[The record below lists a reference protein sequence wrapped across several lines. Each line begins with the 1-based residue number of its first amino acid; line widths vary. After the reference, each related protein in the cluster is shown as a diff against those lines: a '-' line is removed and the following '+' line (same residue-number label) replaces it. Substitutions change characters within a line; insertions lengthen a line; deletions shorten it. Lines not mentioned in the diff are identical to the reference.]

1 MIVSGYIARTLLFGE
16 LRTAA
21 GVISVLRE
29 FEDIERSVGLEKAA
43 DLRKALHFLLR
54 RQFVF
59 AGDVR
64 TATVYNTIMDGRLR
78 EAIDGFF
85 DSCGYRVHR
94 DPEAQWAG
102 ITAVAED
109 VPLPRMKLDETI
121 VALVLGA
128 HWQDEVN
135 VGAVEERATVVT
147 TLNTLY
153 DRYREMVQPNGSHSI
168 STTRFREILKEAAQ
182 RSLVDIGDIDPDKLD
197 CEVAIRP
204 MIKLIS
210 GGDALQRI
218 DRYVRQAEVRSPTP
232 QEGSQA

>member
-1 MIVSGYIARTLLFGE
+1 MLS
-16 LRTAA
+16 
-21 GVISVLRE
+21 E
-29 FEDIERSVGLEKAA
+29 FEQIERSAGAEKAA
-43 DLRKALHFLLR
+43 DVRKTLHFLLR

-59 AGDVR
+59 AGDAR
-64 TATVYNTIMDGRLR
+64 TATVYNTIMDSRFR
-78 EAIDGFF
+78 SAVDGFF

-102 ITAVAED
+102 ITALDED

-121 VALVLGA
+121 VVLVLAA

-135 VGAVEERATVVT
+135 VGAVEDRALVVT

-153 DRYREMVQPNGSHSI
+153 DRYREMVQPNGAHAI
-168 STTRFREILKEAAQ
+168 STTRFREILKEASQ
-182 RSLVDIGDIDPDKLD
+182 RSLVDVGDFDPGQQD

-210 GGDALQRI
+210 GGDALARI
-218 DRYVRQAEVRSPTP
+218 ERYVRQEEVRTP
-232 QEGSQA
+232 ARNGDAA

>member
-1 MIVSGYIARTLLFGE
+1 MLSE
-16 LRTAA
+16 LEQIERTAGA
-21 GVISVLRE
+21 E
-29 FEDIERSVGLEKAA
+29 TAA

-59 AGDVR
+59 AGDPR
-64 TATVYNTIMDGRLR
+64 TATVYGTIMDGRFR
-78 EAIDGFF
+78 NTIDGFF

-94 DPEAQWAG
+94 DEEAQWAG

-109 VPLPRMKLDETI
+109 VPLPRMKLDETV
-121 VALVLGA
+121 VALVLAA

-135 VGAVEERATVVT
+135 VGAVENRATVVT
-147 TLNTLY
+147 TFNTLY
-153 DRYREMVQPNGSHSI
+153 DRYRDMVRPNSTQAI
-168 STTRFREILKEAAQ
+168 STTRFREILKEAGQ
-182 RSLVDIGDIDPDKLD
+182 RSLVDIGDFDPEEQD

-218 DRYVRQAEVRSPTP
+218 ERYVRHEEARSPSA
-232 QEGSQA
+232 QEDD

>member
-1 MIVSGYIARTLLFGE
+1 MLSEFEEIER
-16 LRTAA
+16 AA
-21 GVISVLRE
+21 GA
-29 FEDIERSVGLEKAA
+29 EKAA

-59 AGDVR
+59 AGDPR
-64 TATVYNTIMDGRLR
+64 TSTVYNTIMDGRFR
-78 EAIDGFF
+78 NAVDGFF

-94 DPEAQWAG
+94 DPEAQWCG
-102 ITAVAED
+102 ITALGDD

-121 VALVLGA
+121 VTLVLAA

-135 VGAVEERATVVT
+135 VGAVEDRAIVVT

-153 DRYREMVQPNGSHSI
+153 DRYREMVQPNGSSAISI
-168 STTRFREILKEAAQ
+168 TRFREILREAAQ
-182 RSLVDIGDIDPDKLD
+182 RSLVDLGDYDPDQQD
-197 CEVAIRP
+197 FEVTIRP

-218 DRYVRQAEVRSPTP
+218 EKYVRH
-232 QEGSQA
+232 QEARIGSAQGGGET